1 MKYSIIFLAIS
12 AFYIAGC
19 KHAEHTKQEESEFI
33 VSSPIKVDTSINK
46 EYVCQIRA
54 SNHIELRS
62 LERGYLT
69 KILLKYSTNPFLMQ
83 KMFH

>member
-12 AFYIAGC
+12 AFHIAGC
-19 KHAEHTKQEESEFI
+19 KHTEHAKVEESEFT

-54 SNHIELRS
+54 SNHIE
-62 LERGYLT
+62 
-69 KILLKYSTNPFLMQ
+69 
-83 KMFH
+83 